1 MADSKTTKK
10 VAGENTNMRAAEVLL
25 RPRLTEKA
33 VNMME
38 KNVYVFDVSLR
49 ANKVMI
55 KAAIKDVYNVDAEKI
70 AITSI
75 KPKKKRSPK
84 TGKMGTKSG
93 GKKAYIYLK
102 KGDSISIM

>member
-1 MADSKTTKK
+1 MADSK
-10 VAGENTNMRAAEVLL
+10 AQQNTNMRASEVLL

-55 KAAIKDVYNVDAEKI
+55 KAAIKDVYKVEPVKI

-75 KPKKKRSPK
+75 KSKKKRSPK
-84 TGKMGTKSG
+84 TGKIGTKSG

-102 KGDSISIM
+102 KGDSIAIM

>member
-1 MADSKTTKK
+1 MTDKKTQQNKNDF
-10 VAGENTNMRAAEVLL
+10 ANMRASEVLL

-33 VNMME
+33 INMMD
-38 KNVYVFDVSLR
+38 KGIYVFDVSLR

-55 KAAIKDVYNVDAEKI
+55 ASAIKEVYKVEPVKI
-70 AITSI
+70 AISSI
-75 KPKKKRSPK
+75 KSKKKRNPR
-84 TGKMGTKSG
+84 TGKIGTQSG

>member
-1 MADSKTTKK
+1 MVDSKTQK
-10 VAGENTNMRAAEVLL
+10 NIDTNMRASEVLL

-33 VNMME
+33 VDMMD

-55 KAAIKDVYNVDAEKI
+55 KAAIKDVYKVEPIKI

-75 KPKKKRSPK
+75 KSKQKRSPK
-84 TGKMGTKSG
+84 TGKIGTKSG

-102 KGDSISIM
+102 KGDSIAIM

>member
-1 MADSKTTKK
+1 MTDSKTQQQNSNF
-10 VAGENTNMRAAEVLL
+10 ANMRASEVIL

-55 KAAIKDVYNVDAEKI
+55 KAAIKDVYKVEPVKI

-75 KPKKKRSPK
+75 KTKKKRSPK
-84 TGKMGTKSG
+84 TGKIGTKSG
-93 GKKAYIYLK
+93 GKKAYVYLK
-102 KGDSISIM
+102 KGDSIAIM

>member
-1 MADSKTTKK
+1 MADKTTQQ
-10 VAGENTNMRAAEVLL
+10 NTNMRASEVIL

-38 KNVYVFDVSLR
+38 KNVYVFNVSLR

-55 KAAIKDVYNVDAEKI
+55 KTAIKEVYGVEPVKI

-75 KPKKKRSPK
+75 KTKKKRSPK
-84 TGKMGTKSG
+84 TGKIGTKSG
-93 GKKAYIYLK
+93 GKKAYVYLK
-102 KGDSISIM
+102 KGDSIAIM

>member
-1 MADSKTTKK
+1 MTDSKTQKNN
-10 VAGENTNMRAAEVLL
+10 VDSNMKASEVLL

-33 VNMME
+33 VNLME
-38 KNVYVFDVSLR
+38 KNIYVFDVSLR

-55 KAAIKDVYNVDAEKI
+55 KTAIKDVYNVEPAKI
-70 AITSI
+70 AIASI
-75 KPKKKRSPK
+75 KTKKKRSPK
-84 TGKMGTKSG
+84 TGKIGTKSG

>member
-1 MADSKTTKK
+1 MVDKKTQQ
-10 VAGENTNMRAAEVLL
+10 NNFSNMRSSEVLL

-38 KNVYVFDVSLR
+38 QGVYVFDVSLR

-55 KAAIKDVYNVDAEKI
+55 MSAIKDVYKVEPVKI

-75 KPKKKRSPK
+75 KTKKKRNPR
-84 TGKMGTKSG
+84 TGKVGTQSG
-93 GKKAYIYLK
+93 GKKAYVYLK

>member
-1 MADSKTTKK
+1 
-10 VAGENTNMRAAEVLL
+10 
-25 RPRLTEKA
+25 
-33 VNMME
+33 MME
-38 KNVYVFDVSLR
+38 KNVYIFDVSLR

-55 KAAIKDVYNVDAEKI
+55 AAAIKDVYKVEPVKI
-70 AITSI
+70 AITTI
-75 KPKKKRSPK
+75 KPKKKRNPK

>member
-1 MADSKTTKK
+1 MADKTTQKNK
-10 VAGENTNMRAAEVLL
+10 DNFANMRASEVLL

-33 VNMME
+33 VNMMDN
-38 KNVYVFDVSLR
+38 NVYVFDVSLR

-55 KAAIKDVYNVDAEKI
+55 KSAIKDVYKVEPVKI

-75 KPKKKRSPK
+75 KTKKKRNPK
-84 TGKMGTKSG
+84 TGKVGTQSG

-102 KGDSISIM
+102 KGDSIAIM

>member
-1 MADSKTTKK
+1 MTDSKTQQ
-10 VAGENTNMRAAEVLL
+10 NNFSNMQASEVLL

-38 KNVYVFDVSLR
+38 KNIYVFDVSLR
-49 ANKVMI
+49 ANKIMI
-55 KAAIKDVYNVDAEKI
+55 KAAIKDVYKVEPVKI
-70 AITSI
+70 AISSI
-75 KPKKKRSPK
+75 KSKQKRSPK
-84 TGKMGTKSG
+84 TGKIGTQNG

>member
-1 MADSKTTKK
+1 MTDSKTQK
-10 VAGENTNMRAAEVLL
+10 NIDTNMRASEVLL

-33 VNMME
+33 VDMMD

-55 KAAIKDVYNVDAEKI
+55 KTAIKDVYKVEPIKI
-70 AITSI
+70 AIVNGKS
-75 KPKKKRSPK
+75 KKKRSPK
-84 TGKMGTKSG
+84 TGKIGTTSA

-102 KGDSISIM
+102 DGDSISIM

>member
-1 MADSKTTKK
+1 MADKKTQQNTKSTY
-10 VAGENTNMRAAEVLL
+10 ANMRSSEVLL

-33 VNMME
+33 VTMME
-38 KNVYVFDVSLR
+38 QGVYVFDVSAR

-55 KAAIKDVYNVDAEKI
+55 KAAIKDVYKVEPVKI

-75 KPKKKRSPK
+75 KSKKKRNPR
-84 TGKMGTKSG
+84 TGKIGTQSG

-102 KGDSISIM
+102 DGDSISIM

>member
-1 MADSKTTKK
+1 MADKKTQQNNF
-10 VAGENTNMRAAEVLL
+10 ANMRASEVLL

-38 KNVYVFDVSLR
+38 RGVYVFDVSLR

-55 KAAIKDVYNVDAEKI
+55 AKAVKEVYKVEPVKV

-75 KPKKKRSPK
+75 KTKKKRNPR
-84 TGKMGTKSG
+84 TGKVGIQSG